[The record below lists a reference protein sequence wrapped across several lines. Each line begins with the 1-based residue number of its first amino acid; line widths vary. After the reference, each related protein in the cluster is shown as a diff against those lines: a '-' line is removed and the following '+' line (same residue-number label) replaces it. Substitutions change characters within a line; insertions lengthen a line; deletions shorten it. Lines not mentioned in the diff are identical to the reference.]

1 MKTLIACLFVL
12 ATVVLAATNAFAERQ
27 AFKAFR
33 VNHGLALLTDT
44 HEATKFMRKTEQR
57 LGQKYN
63 VKITSSGQV
72 RLFGWKFEVHAQGE
86 NPEAAIAEYEA
97 EMRK

>member
-1 MKTLIACLFVL
+1 MKTLFSRFLVL
-12 ATVVLAATNAFAERQ
+12 ALVVLGATEALAQRQ

-33 VNHGLALLTDT
+33 VNHALAVLTDT
-44 HEATKFMRKTEQR
+44 AEATKFMRKTEQR

-63 VKITSSGQV
+63 VKITSKGEV